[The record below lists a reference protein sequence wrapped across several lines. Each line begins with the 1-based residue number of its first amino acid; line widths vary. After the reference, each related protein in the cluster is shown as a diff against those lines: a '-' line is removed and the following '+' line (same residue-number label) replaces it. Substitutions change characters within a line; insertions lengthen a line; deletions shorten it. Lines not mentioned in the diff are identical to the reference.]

1 MAEPVRDTSS
11 ATSTAASEARQAQGL
26 FASWQR
32 EGVFRG
38 DVDLET
44 VIQFV
49 NLVANGIALATS
61 IGSRFDVDALLRLVH
76 TGIDPPE

>member
-1 MAEPVRDTSS
+1 MTASASSTSS
-11 ATSTAASEARQAQGL
+11 QAQEL
-26 FASWQR
+26 FASWR
-32 EGVFRG
+32 GEGVFRG

-61 IGSRFDVDALLRLVH
+61 IGSRFDVDALLSLVH